1 MRNTHCR
8 TWNMAKNCVKREK
21 REIHTVGMEY
31 GEKIEKR
38 GNCHTH
44 TLEHEIWKRN
54 IENREK

>member
-1 MRNTHCR
+1 
-8 TWNMAKNCVKREK
+8 MAKNCVKREK